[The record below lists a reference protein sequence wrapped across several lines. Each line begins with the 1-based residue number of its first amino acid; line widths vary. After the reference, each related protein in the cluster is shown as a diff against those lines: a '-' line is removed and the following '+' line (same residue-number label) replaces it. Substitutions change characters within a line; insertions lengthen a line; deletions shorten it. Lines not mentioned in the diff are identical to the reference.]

1 MTDTK
6 EMAKDLEVSQKM
18 AKCAYDALQDRLGQD
33 VTILDIHHVSMMAD
47 YFLIATANNS
57 SQMQALVESVQE
69 KLSLSGYDPL
79 HVEGV
84 RDSGWV
90 LLDYGRIIVHIFTKK
105 AREFYDLEHIWSNS
119 PKVDPDQL

>member
-6 EMAKDLEVSQKM
+6 EITEDLAVSGKM
-18 AKCAYDALQDRLGQD
+18 AKCAYEALEDRLGQD
-33 VTILDIHHVSMMAD
+33 VQILDIHHVSMMAD
-47 YFLIATANNS
+47 YFLIATGNNS
-57 SQMQALVESVQE
+57 SQMQALVESVEE
-69 KLSLSGYDPL
+69 KLSQLGYDPI

-84 RDSGWV
+84 HDSGWV

-119 PKVDPDQL
+119 PKIEPEHL